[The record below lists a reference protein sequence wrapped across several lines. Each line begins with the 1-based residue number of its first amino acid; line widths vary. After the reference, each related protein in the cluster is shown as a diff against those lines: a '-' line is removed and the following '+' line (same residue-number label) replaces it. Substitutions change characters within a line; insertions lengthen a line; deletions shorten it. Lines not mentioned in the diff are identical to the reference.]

1 MDRLCEAL
9 PAQFASMTDF
19 DVDSVMELQR
29 GLERAIPDGLLDAI
43 ASETE
48 ARMEPSARKYGVSAL
63 LMGEMGYNSPSLLLD
78 SLCANVRRGRLLKK
92 APASP
97 AFVYDFDRDGN
108 LSRVVNNDLHTT
120 TYVVHHASAD
130 VCISISDIDEDVV
143 SAILWLKDNLGR
155 TSRWIQFR
163 WYCRMKIACGM
174 EAELFE
180 YTDEGNTCTALSG
193 IRDGQGA
200 LLGLARNEYRFELN
214 PRGKVSLLQR
224 ME

>member
-1 MDRLCEAL
+1 MAQLCEAL
-9 PAQFASMTDF
+9 LTQFASMTDF
-19 DVDSVMELQR
+19 DVASVMELQC
-29 GLERAIPDGLLDAI
+29 GLERAIPDSLHDAI
-43 ASETE
+43 VPE
-48 ARMEPSARKYGVSAL
+48 AEAQMDPSARKYGVSAL
-63 LMGEMGYNSPSLLLD
+63 LMGEMGYYSPSLLLD
-78 SLCANVRRGRLLKK
+78 SLCANVHRGRLLKK

-97 AFVYDFDRDGN
+97 AFVYDFDRAGN

-130 VCISISDIDEDVV
+130 VCISVSNIDKDVL

-200 LLGLARNEYRFELN
+200 LLGLACNKYRFELN
-214 PRGKVSLLQR
+214 PRGKVSLLER
-224 ME
+224 IE

>member
-29 GLERAIPDGLLDAI
+29 GLERAIPDGFLDAI

-63 LMGEMGYNSPSLLLD
+63 LMGEMGYYSPSLLLD

-130 VCISISDIDEDVV
+130 VCISISDIDKDVL

-200 LLGLARNEYRFELN
+200 LLGLARNESRFELN
-214 PRGKVSLLQR
+214 PRGKVSCLER
-224 ME
+224 MD

>member
-1 MDRLCEAL
+1 MDRLCGVL
-9 PAQFASMTDF
+9 LAQFASMTDF
-19 DVDSVMELQR
+19 SIDSVMELQR
-29 GLERAIPDGLLDAI
+29 GLERAIPDSLLDAI

-48 ARMEPSARKYGVSAL
+48 AQMDPSARKYGVSAL
-63 LMGEMGYNSPSLLLD
+63 LMGEMGYYSPSLLLD

-92 APASP
+92 ASASP
-97 AFVYDFDRDGN
+97 AFVYDFDRAGN
-108 LSRVVNNDLHTT
+108 LSRVMNNDLHTT

-130 VCISISDIDEDVV
+130 VCISVSDIDKDVV

-180 YTDEGNTCTALSG
+180 YTDEGNTCTT
-193 IRDGQGA
+193 
-200 LLGLARNEYRFELN
+200 LAARYPSLN
-214 PRGKVSLLQR
+214 S
-224 ME
+224 

>member
-1 MDRLCEAL
+1 
-9 PAQFASMTDF
+9 
-19 DVDSVMELQR
+19 
-29 GLERAIPDGLLDAI
+29 
-43 ASETE
+43 
-48 ARMEPSARKYGVSAL
+48 
-63 LMGEMGYNSPSLLLD
+63 MGEMGYYSPSLLLD

-92 APASP
+92 SPASP
-97 AFVYDFDRDGN
+97 AFVYDFDRAGN

-130 VCISISDIDEDVV
+130 VCISISDIDKDVL

-180 YTDEGNTCTALSG
+180 YTDGENTCTSLSG

-214 PRGKVSLLQR
+214 PCGRSF
-224 ME
+224 